1 MMIIFIQK
9 RHFQIL
15 ITITTSRDSSRYFLI
30 LSNALRNNK
39 KKNRNLTVKKEGNLA
54 RILVL
59 DIEMEV
65 E

>member
-1 MMIIFIQK
+1 M
-9 RHFQIL
+9 
-15 ITITTSRDSSRYFLI
+15 